1 MNSFAHKEL
10 EQRGSEIGM
19 NEALSPLEIAVVA
32 LSAVLLVLIIWMAVI
47 GRRLRKLRNQYTAA
61 MGDKGV
67 ANLEDILADM
77 KQQLLEHQ
85 SRIAEQEKSHQQL
98 VKALSESKGKV
109 ALHRYNAFSE
119 HGSDLSFSL
128 AIIND
133 SQDGIVLSGLHSRED
148 TYVYAK
154 PLEKGNSPY
163 PLTPEE
169 KKAVTLAL
177 QQA

>member
-1 MNSFAHKEL
+1 
-10 EQRGSEIGM
+10 M
-19 NEALSPLEIAVVA
+19 NEALSPLELTVVVLAVV
-32 LSAVLLVLIIWMAVI
+32 LVIMIIWMAII
-47 GRRLRKLRNQYTAA
+47 GARLKKLRKQYVAA
-61 MGDKGV
+61 MGQTGV
-67 ANLEDILADM
+67 ANLEEILAEM
-77 KQQLLEHQ
+77 KQQLTDHK
-85 SRIAEQEKSHQQL
+85 EQLTQHNKTQEL
-98 VKALSESKGKV
+98 LAKALSQTCGKV
-109 ALHRYNAFSE
+109 AVHRYNAFSE
-119 HGSDLSFSL
+119 QGSDLSFSL

-169 KKAVTLAL
+169 KKAVSLAL

>member
-1 MNSFAHKEL
+1 
-10 EQRGSEIGM
+10 M
-19 NEALSPLEIAVVA
+19 NEALSPLELTVVVLAVVI
-32 LSAVLLVLIIWMAVI
+32 LGLIIWMAVI
-47 GRRLRKLRNQYTAA
+47 GTRLKKLRKQYVTA
-61 MGDKGV
+61 MGETGV
-67 ANLEDILADM
+67 ANLEDVLVEV
-77 KQQLLEHQ
+77 KQQLADQKEQLTQHSNAQQ
-85 SRIAEQEKSHQQL
+85 SL
-98 VKALSESKGKV
+98 LKALSETRGKV
-109 ALHRYNAFSE
+109 AVHRYNAFADQ
-119 HGSDLSFSL
+119 GSDLSFSL

-169 KKAVTLAL
+169 KKAVNLAL

>member
-1 MNSFAHKEL
+1 
-10 EQRGSEIGM
+10 
-19 NEALSPLEIAVVA
+19 
-32 LSAVLLVLIIWMAVI
+32 
-47 GRRLRKLRNQYTAA
+47 
-61 MGDKGV
+61 MGV
-67 ANLEDILADM
+67 TNLEEMLIEIR
-77 KQQLLEHQ
+77 QQLGDQQIKL
-85 SRIAEQEKSHQQL
+85 AEQDKVHEKL
-98 VKALSESKGKV
+98 EKALSESKGKV
-109 ALHRYNAFSE
+109 AVHRYNAFSE
-119 HGSDLSFSL
+119 NGSDLSFSL

>member
-1 MNSFAHKEL
+1 
-10 EQRGSEIGM
+10 M

-32 LSAVLLVLIIWMAVI
+32 LTVILIVMIIWMAVI
-47 GRRLRKLRNQYTAA
+47 GSRLKKLRKQYETA
-61 MGDKGV
+61 MGETGV
-67 ANLEDILADM
+67 ANLEDVLVDM
-77 KQQLLEHQ
+77 KQQLADHKEQLALQ
-85 SRIAEQEKSHQQL
+85 SKSHEVL
-98 VKALSESKGKV
+98 VKALSETRGKV
-109 ALHRYNAFSE
+109 AVHRYNAFSE
-119 HGSDLSFSL
+119 QGSDLSFSL
-128 AIIND
+128 AIVND

-169 KKAVTLAL
+169 KKAVSLAL